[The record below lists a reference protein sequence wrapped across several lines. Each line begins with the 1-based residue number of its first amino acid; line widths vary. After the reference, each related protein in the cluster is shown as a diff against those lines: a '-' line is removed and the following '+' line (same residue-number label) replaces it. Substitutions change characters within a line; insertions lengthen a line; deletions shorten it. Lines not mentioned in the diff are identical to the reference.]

1 MIKSRRI
8 IEKQIKSGVENY
20 FFLSSSFKIKRWLL
34 NLASSCVYKYMKRNE
49 ENANEMNGQWRMYEL
64 KQVLLSLILFIIMF
78 IVVVVVRHLVGL
90 HVKELLKEDVQ
101 YQFYFFSVNNP
112 SPYVLM
118 HLLLFLLFIFFWVP

>member
-49 ENANEMNGQWRMYEL
+49 ENANEMNGQ
-64 KQVLLSLILFIIMF
+64 
-78 IVVVVVRHLVGL
+78 
-90 HVKELLKEDVQ
+90 
-101 YQFYFFSVNNP
+101 
-112 SPYVLM
+112 
-118 HLLLFLLFIFFWVP
+118 